1 MAVNQKAVKV
11 LNKIFDA
18 GFTEEKSIAAMTMD
32 DILSIQG
39 ITVAEIGII
48 NDLQKSIKANKV
60 ISFLAEVQRG
70 QGE

>member
-11 LNKIFDA
+11 LNKIFEA
-18 GFTEEKSIAAMTMD
+18 GFTEEKAIASMTMD
-32 DILSIQG
+32 DILSMQG

-60 ISFLAEVQRG
+60 ISFLGGGAE
-70 QGE
+70 